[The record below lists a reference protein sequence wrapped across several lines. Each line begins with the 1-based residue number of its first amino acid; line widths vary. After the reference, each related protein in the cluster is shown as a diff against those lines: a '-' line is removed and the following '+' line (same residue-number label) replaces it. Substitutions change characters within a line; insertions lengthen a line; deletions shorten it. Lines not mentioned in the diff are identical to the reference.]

1 MSNTQKKLVI
11 KANNLD
17 LSKVSFSDVKVD
29 NHGRKMVYVNCE
41 ETADKRIRIQTPR
54 MFAWNGI
61 KRWRKDDA
69 VDNKGDS
76 FEMELSLGT
85 GDNVDKKIKELGE
98 KLEAFDDLVKDNI
111 IGRSKEWLGKP
122 KVSMASIE
130 ETDLYNHSV
139 RLAKDKQGN
148 LLPQYPAKV
157 RAKLDRERDAD
168 NIEEF
173 SGRLVSSKK
182 RDGRTKMCP
191 SIMIFDAAGLL
202 LDIDEKNYS
211 SIVPPGSEVIAVLEL
226 VYLTIST
233 KVSPKWKLVQAQVFP
248 KQQSI
253 TGNIMLDDE
262 EDIPEDLDTDENI
275 ETPEKQIE
283 NLNLGE
289 DQDEVPEEDEVQ
301 EEVQDS
307 DSLEAVPEPVHVA
320 VKKGKAK
327 RGVVA

>member
-1 MSNTQKKLVI
+1 MSNTQKRLVI
-11 KANNLD
+11 KPANLD
-17 LSKVSFSDVKVD
+17 LSKLSFSDVKTD
-29 NHGRKMVYVNCE
+29 AHNRKMVYVNCD
-41 ETADKRIRIQTPR
+41 ETSDRRIRIQTPK

-69 VDNKGDS
+69 TDNKGDA

-85 GDNVDKKIKELGE
+85 GDNVDKKIQELAD
-98 KLEAFDDLVKDNI
+98 KLTDFDNLVKDNI
-111 IGRSKEWLGKP
+111 ISHSKEWLGKQ

-139 RLAKDKQGN
+139 RPAKDKQGN
-148 LLPQYPAKV
+148 LLPQYPSKV

-168 NIEEF
+168 NGDEF

-191 SIMIFDAAGLL
+191 SIMIFDASGQQ
-202 LDIDEKNYS
+202 LDIDEKNYGDV
-211 SIVPPGSEVIAVLEL
+211 VPPGSEVIAVLEL

-248 KQQSI
+248 KQQAI
-253 TGNIMLDDE
+253 TGNIMLDEDDDE
-262 EDIPEDLDTDENI
+262 EVLEDLDTDEANQVDVDVDDD
-275 ETPEKQIE
+275 KVV
-283 NLNLGE
+283 
-289 DQDEVPEEDEVQ
+289 DQDD
-301 EEVQDS
+301 
-307 DSLEAVPEPVHVA
+307 DSLELEPEPVQTP

>member
-1 MSNTQKKLVI
+1 MSNTQKPLVI

-41 ETADKRIRIQTPR
+41 ETSDKRIRIQTPR

-85 GDNVDKKIKELGE
+85 GDNVDRKIQELGA
-98 KLEAFDDLVKDNI
+98 KLESFDDLVKDNI
-111 IGRSKEWLGKP
+111 ISRSKEWLSKQ

-148 LLPQYPAKV
+148 LLPQYPSKV

-191 SIMIFDAAGLL
+191 SIIIFDAAGQQ

-248 KQQSI
+248 KQQTI
-253 TGNIMLDDE
+253 TGNIMLADDDE
-262 EDIPEDLDTDENI
+262 EVQEDLDTEN
-275 ETPEKQIE
+275 ETPEKQVE
-283 NLNLGE
+283 NLNLSDTVDTIEEEELE
-289 DQDEVPEEDEVQ
+289 DVEDV
-301 EEVQDS
+301 
-307 DSLEAVPEPVHVA
+307 DSLEAVPEPVQAVP